1 MEHTLSNTSSIKFT
15 SYNKLGINKCNMSL
29 VIPQSTNYKNIDWFN
44 NKTIATSYPEL
55 LSGLLKKHN
64 IKANILK
71 LKKNILK
78 SVTLGLIDA
87 AFDCIHTGTSLL
99 NEQLKEVETLCTTE
113 TIMITAP
120 TISPQNNILLDEFKI
135 RINSQIKARGKK
147 MVFFSIPTASI
158 DNLTEILSRVGT
170 TPKVINNMD
179 DNKSYLCVLLDE
191 TILWDITEKLKM
203 LGVDNIIVTPINYII

>member
-1 MEHTLSNTSSIKFT
+1 
-15 SYNKLGINKCNMSL
+15 
-29 VIPQSTNYKNIDWFN
+29 
-44 NKTIATSYPEL
+44 
-55 LSGLLKKHN
+55 
-64 IKANILK
+64 
-71 LKKNILK
+71 
-78 SVTLGLIDA
+78 
-87 AFDCIHTGTSLL
+87 
-99 NEQLKEVETLCTTE
+99 
-113 TIMITAP
+113 
-120 TISPQNNILLDEFKI
+120 
-135 RINSQIKARGKK
+135 